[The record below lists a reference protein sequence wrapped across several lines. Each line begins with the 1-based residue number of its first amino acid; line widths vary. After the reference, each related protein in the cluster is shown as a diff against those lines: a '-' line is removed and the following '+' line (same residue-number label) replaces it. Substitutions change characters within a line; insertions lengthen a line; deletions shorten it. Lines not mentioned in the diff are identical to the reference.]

1 MSNDSTQMS
10 DETTPLPDDADD
22 TLDVAQ
28 PGDDAFPIV
37 GIGASA
43 GGLEAFRQLLD
54 ELPADTGM
62 AFVLIQHLDPKHES
76 KLVELLEKVSSMP
89 IHEATEGVPVAANQV
104 YVIPPGTNMAI
115 ESGRLRLTPRGDRR
129 GLHLPLDFFFRS
141 LADDRHA
148 KVIGVVLSGTGSDGT
163 LGLSEI
169 KAAGGLTFAQ
179 DEESARYSGMPL
191 SAVRSG
197 MVDFVLTP
205 EEIARELARIG
216 RHPYLAPSK
225 PAGVPQ
231 SRDEDGEPFGKILRL
246 LRSAFGVDF
255 SQYRKT
261 TIRRRIMRRMV
272 LHPLET
278 LADYARQLE
287 SDRPELEA
295 LFEDILINVTS
306 FFRDPAM
313 FEALAGYVFPA
324 ILKSKSS
331 GTPFR
336 IWTAGCSTGQEAYS
350 MAMALTEF
358 LEDKSGA
365 PEIQV
370 FATDLSDAGS
380 LAKARAGHYPES
392 IEGEL
397 SPERLRRFFRKEN
410 GGYRIVKSIRDM
422 CVFAKQN
429 IAQDPP
435 FSRLDMISCRNVL
448 IYMSSPLQQRI
459 IPTFHYALNPG
470 GFLLLGTSETVAGF
484 SDLFEVVDKQHKV
497 YLRKAHAQRVYPHFS
512 ADRYVPRT
520 NMDNESLEPLP
531 TLSDWQKE
539 ADRVIVGQYA
549 PVGVLV
555 NDRLEVLQFRGR
567 TSHYLEPASGEANFN
582 LLSMAREGL
591 FGELRHSISEARKTN
606 ETVFRPGVRVN
617 NDGHIRIVDLKVIPL
632 QLSSAA
638 EPSFLVLFE
647 EPEPSDGTRRQGARR
662 NPERVAPISGTPR
675 RRMFGRLFAGSAGR
689 VREPGPAA
697 AHANEELE
705 QLRRE
710 LSATRDH
717 QQSILEQ
724 HEATNEELRSANE
737 EVLSSNEE
745 LQSTN
750 EELETSKE
758 ELQSLN
764 EELTTVNEQLQNR
777 NLELNQ
783 MNNDLT
789 NFFGSTQIPLL
800 MLGNDL
806 RLRRFTPAAEKVLNL
821 HAADLGRPIG
831 DIKVSA
837 DVPDL
842 EALVVEVLDTM
853 HLRESEI
860 KDRKGRWHT
869 LRIRPYRT
877 AENKIEGAVVALLEI
892 DEVKRAQERLR
903 ELADYAEAIVST
915 VREPLLV
922 LDGDLRVQSA
932 NASFFRTF
940 KVSREDTENRLFY
953 ELGDGQWNVPKLKSV
968 LEEILPGDTTVES
981 FVVEHEFPDIG
992 PKTILL
998 NARRLEQPDG
1008 KVASILLA
1016 LEDVTEQR
1024 RLEREQIAM
1033 LAREH
1038 AINEQLRDSE
1048 GRYHHMVQSLPAAL
1062 YTCDAEGYVT
1072 LYNDAAVALW
1082 DREPEID
1089 KDLRCG
1095 SWRIYRPDGTALPI
1109 DEYPMALAINEGRA
1123 VRDEIVIERPDGSR
1137 VNVVAHA
1144 TPTRNASGAV
1154 TGAINLLMDN
1164 SPQKQSE
1171 EAQAHL
1177 AAIVES
1183 TDDAIISK
1191 DLDGTIRTWNRGAEK
1206 IFGYRAEETIG
1217 KPITLI
1223 VPQDRQDEEKQILE
1237 ILHRGERVYHNE
1249 TVRIGKDGR
1258 RIDVSL
1264 TISPVYNEAG
1274 QIVGAS
1280 KIARD
1285 ITERNQATEAL
1296 RNADRRKDE
1305 FLAMLAHE
1313 LRNPLA
1319 AVSSAVD
1326 LLGMPGGE
1334 KHLDSGLK
1342 IIGRQTRHLV
1352 RLVDDLLDISRI
1364 TRGIV
1369 TLRKSI
1375 IDAAA
1380 AIDRAI
1386 ETISPIIEA
1395 RRHELEVSISK
1406 RPMWLEGDA
1415 TRLEQM
1421 IANLLANA
1429 ARYTDAGGHILL
1441 KAERKKN
1448 TITIT
1453 VRDDGIGISTELL
1466 PYVFELFSQS
1476 ERSSDRA
1483 AGGLGIGLTL
1493 VKSLVKMHGGSVEAK
1508 SDGLGKGSEF
1518 ILRLPAMKGAVRK
1531 RSQAPSEAPE
1541 APNAP
1546 RNVLVVDDNHDA
1558 ALLLAHLL
1566 EAAGHK
1572 VEKAYDGL
1580 AALAAARANRPD
1592 VVLLDIGLP
1601 GQDGYEVAKQMRQD
1615 PALSDVL
1622 LIAISGYCQDEDRE
1636 RSQNAGFDH
1645 HLAKPPD
1652 HQELLRLLAEAPP
1665 GDRAG
1670 M

>member
-1 MSNDSTQMS
+1 MSNDSTQIS
-10 DETTPLPDDADD
+10 DQATPPPDDADD
-22 TLDVAQ
+22 ALDAARAA
-28 PGDDAFPIV
+28 DDAFPIV

-43 GGLEAFRQLLD
+43 GGLEAFRQLLNN
-54 ELPADTGM
+54 LPADTGM

-76 KLVELLEKVSSMP
+76 KLVELLENISSMP
-89 IHEATEGVPVAANQV
+89 VHEATEGMPVAANQV

-115 ESGRLRLTPRGDRR
+115 ESGRLRLTPRGDRP

-141 LADDRHA
+141 LVDDRHA
-148 KVIGVVLSGTGSDGT
+148 RAIGVVLSGTGSDGT

-169 KAAGGLTFAQ
+169 KAAAGLTFAQ
-179 DEESARYSGMPL
+179 NEESARYSGMPM

-197 MVDFVLTP
+197 TVDFILTP

-225 PAGVPQ
+225 AVGVPEPL
-231 SRDEDGEPFGKILRL
+231 SEAGEPFGKIFRL
-246 LRSAFGVDF
+246 LRAAFGVDF

-278 LADYARQLE
+278 LEDYARQLE
-287 SDRPELEA
+287 SDRSELEA
-295 LFEDILINVTS
+295 LFEDLLINVTS
-306 FFRDPAM
+306 FFRDPEM
-313 FEALAGYVFPA
+313 FEALADYVFPE

-435 FSRLDMISCRNVL
+435 FSRLDLISCRNVL

-459 IPTFHYALNPG
+459 IPTFHYALNPC
-470 GFLLLGTSETVAGF
+470 GFLLLGTSETVGGF

-497 YLRKAHAQRVYPHFS
+497 YLKKATAQRVYPHFS
-512 ADRYVPRT
+512 ADRYVQRT
-520 NMDNESLEPLP
+520 GEDKESLEPLP
-531 TLSDWQKE
+531 TLLDWQKE
-539 ADRVIVGQYA
+539 ADRVVVGQYA

-567 TSHYLEPASGEANFN
+567 TSHYLEPASGEASFN

-591 FGELRHSISEARKTN
+591 FGELRHSISEACKTN
-606 ETVFRPGVRVN
+606 VAVLRPGVRVN

-638 EPSFLVLFE
+638 EPCFLVLFE
-647 EPEPSDGTRRQGARR
+647 EPESSDGTRRQGDKR
-662 NPERVAPISGTPR
+662 NPKRVAPISGTPR

-689 VREPGPAA
+689 AREASGTADPAA
-697 AHANEELE
+697 AHGDEEFE

-710 LSATRDH
+710 LAATRDH

-724 HEATNEELRSANE
+724 QEATHEELRSANE

-777 NLELNQ
+777 NLELNEL
-783 MNNDLT
+783 NNDLT

-842 EALVVEVLDTM
+842 EALVLEVLDTM
-853 HLRESEI
+853 QLRESEI

-877 AENKIEGAVVALLEI
+877 AEHKIEGAVVALLEI
-892 DEVKRAQERLR
+892 DEIKLAQERLR
-903 ELADYAEAIVST
+903 ELAEYAEAIVST
-915 VREPLLV
+915 VRDPLVV

-932 NASFFRTF
+932 NASFLRTF

-953 ELGDGQWNVPKLKSV
+953 ELGDGQWNVPSLKSI

-981 FVVEHEFPDIG
+981 FVVEREFPDIG

-998 NARRLEQPDG
+998 NARRLEQHDG

-1024 RLEREQIAM
+1024 RLEREQIAI
-1033 LAREH
+1033 L
-1038 AINEQLRDSE
+1038 EQLRDSE
-1048 GRYHHMVQSLPAAL
+1048 GRYHHMVESLPAAL

-1072 LYNDAAVALW
+1072 LYNDAALTLW
-1082 DREPEID
+1082 DREPEIG
-1089 KDLRCG
+1089 KDVWCG
-1095 SWRIYRPDGTALPI
+1095 SWRMYRPDGTDLPI
-1109 DEYPMALAINEGRA
+1109 DDRPMALAIKEGRA

-1137 VNVVAHA
+1137 VNVVAYA
-1144 TPTRNASGAV
+1144 TPTLNASGAV

-1171 EAQAHL
+1171 EAKAHL

-1191 DLDGTIRTWNRGAEK
+1191 DLDGTIRSWNRGAEK
-1206 IFGYRAEETIG
+1206 MFGYRAEEAIG
-1217 KPITLI
+1217 KSITLI
-1223 VPQDRQDEEKQILE
+1223 VPPDRRDEEKQILE
-1237 ILHRGERVYHNE
+1237 ILRRGERVYHNE
-1249 TVRIGKDGR
+1249 TVRIGKDSR

-1264 TISPVYNEAG
+1264 TISPVHNKAG
-1274 QIVGAS
+1274 KIVGAS

-1334 KHLDSGLK
+1334 KHLDSGRK
-1342 IIGRQTRHLV
+1342 VIGRQTRHLV

-1380 AIDRAI
+1380 AVDRAI
-1386 ETISPIIEA
+1386 EIISPIMEA
-1395 RRHELEVSISK
+1395 RQHELEVSISK
-1406 RPMWLEGDA
+1406 RPLWLEGDA

-1429 ARYTDAGGHILL
+1429 ARYTDPGGHILV
-1441 KAERKKN
+1441 KAERQKN
-1448 TITIT
+1448 TIAIT

-1466 PYVFELFSQS
+1466 PHVFELFSQS
-1476 ERSSDRA
+1476 ERSSDRS

-1493 VKSLVKMHGGSVEAK
+1493 VKSLVDMHGGSVEAR
-1508 SDGLGKGSEF
+1508 SEGLGKGSEF
-1518 ILRLPAMKGAVRK
+1518 ILRLPAIKGAVRK
-1531 RSQAPSEAPE
+1531 PRRALSEGPA

-1546 RNVLVVDDNHDA
+1546 RNVLVVDDNQDA

-1572 VEKAYDGL
+1572 VEKVYDGL

-1592 VVLLDIGLP
+1592 VILMDIGLP
-1601 GQDGYEVAKQMRQD
+1601 GLDGYEVAKQMRQD

-1622 LIAISGYCQDEDRE
+1622 LIAISGYCQDEDRD
-1636 RSQNAGFDH
+1636 RSQIAGFDH

-1652 HQELLRLLAEAPP
+1652 HQELLTLLTGPP
-1665 GDRAG
+1665 GVTHTH
-1670 M
+1670 